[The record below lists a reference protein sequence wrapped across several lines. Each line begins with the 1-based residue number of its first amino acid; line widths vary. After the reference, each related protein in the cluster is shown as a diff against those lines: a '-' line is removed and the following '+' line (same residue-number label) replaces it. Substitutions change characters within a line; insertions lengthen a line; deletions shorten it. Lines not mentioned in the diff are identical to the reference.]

1 MSNQRNGTWHK
12 ASASN
17 TIADGQAMKLRNF
30 FRDCKELLEQ
40 NDNENSAFYFEQIM
54 DELTAGK
61 PLPTERKHVSRLLGL
76 CKLFRIKTKPQVQ
89 YLSGK
94 KKDVT

>member
-76 CKLFRIKTKPQVQ
+76 
-89 YLSGK
+89 
-94 KKDVT
+94 